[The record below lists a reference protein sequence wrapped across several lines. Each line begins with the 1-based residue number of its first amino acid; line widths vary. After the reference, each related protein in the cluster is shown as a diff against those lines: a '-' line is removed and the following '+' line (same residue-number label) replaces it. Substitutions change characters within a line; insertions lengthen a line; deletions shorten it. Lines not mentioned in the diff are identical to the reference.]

1 MKIAITLGDP
11 AGIGPEL
18 ILRCAPA
25 IAKLRSCV
33 IYGNHAIL
41 KKTSQDLKLQQ
52 SYKVLQHMIADC
64 IRSKHFQYGK
74 PTSATGTIAIASID
88 CALASEPDI
97 LITPPIVK
105 AVIQKS
111 IPGFIGHTEYFARY
125 YNVKRCAMVG
135 LWKTKRIMLVT
146 THMPLRKVFKCITPG
161 AITGKLQL
169 LAWGLKKYFMI
180 PEPRIG
186 VSALNPHGL
195 EFSAG
200 EDEKI
205 EDAVDRARRHGID
218 ARGPFP
224 ADSLFDRTY
233 DGFLTM
239 FHDQAMIYLKSKKC
253 GLNFTLGL
261 PIIRLSP
268 LYGAALDIAGK
279 GIAKS
284 SGLETAIKM
293 GILLYKNARNYEK
306 TKFTK

>member
-1 MKIAITLGDP
+1 MKTAITLGDP

-18 ILRCAPA
+18 ILRCAPT

-41 KKTSQDLKLQQ
+41 KKTSQDLKLQP
-52 SYKVLQHMIADC
+52 SFKVLQHLIADC
-64 IRSKHFQYGK
+64 TRSKHFQYGK
-74 PTSATGTIAIASID
+74 PTRATGMIAMASID
-88 CALASEPDI
+88 CALADEPDI

-111 IPGFIGHTEYFARY
+111 KPGFIGHTEYFAHY
-125 YNVKRCAMVG
+125 YNVQQCAMVG

-146 THMPLRKVFKCITPG
+146 THMPLRRVFKCITPG
-161 AITGKLQL
+161 AIIGNLQL
-169 LAWGLKKYFMI
+169 LAWGLKKYFTI
-180 PEPRIG
+180 PESCIG

-205 EDAVDRARRHGID
+205 EEAVARARKIGID
-218 ARGPFP
+218 VHGPFP
-224 ADSLFDRTY
+224 ADSLFNRTY
-233 DGFLTM
+233 DGFLAM

-279 GIAKS
+279 GIAES

-293 GILLYKNARNYEK
+293 GILLYKNARTYEK
-306 TKFTK
+306 TKSVT